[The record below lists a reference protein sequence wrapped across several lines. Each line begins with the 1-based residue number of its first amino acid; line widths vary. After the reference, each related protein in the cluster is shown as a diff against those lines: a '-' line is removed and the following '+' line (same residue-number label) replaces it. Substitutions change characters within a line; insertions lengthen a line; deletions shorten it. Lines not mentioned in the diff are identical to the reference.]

1 MSEHR
6 RRRRAEEEARRREIE
21 RRRRIIRERKRRQRI
36 MRQRMILAG
45 IGALVLVVG
54 GIAVGTSV
62 HKKNEEK
69 QAKKIEETGGS
80 SRRGECASDGS
91 GRG

>member
-1 MSEHR
+1 MTEHR
-6 RRRRAEEEARRREIE
+6 RRRREEEEARRREIE

-54 GIAVGTSV
+54 GVAIGTSI

-69 QAKKIEETGGS
+69 QDSLAGS
-80 SRRGECASDGS
+80 LALPGS
-91 GRG
+91 QRLC

>member
-69 QAKKIEETGGS
+69 QAKKIEEQKNWRQQGPGKLPLIWTN
-80 SRRGECASDGS
+80 
-91 GRG
+91 